1 MYQRADIIFVVARP
15 MVGVSLDVLQ
25 VLNHVAENQVVVVK
39 KCVCGSNLAARDR
52 AIAIWEAGESS

>member
-39 KCVCGSNLAARDR
+39 KSVCGSNLAARDR